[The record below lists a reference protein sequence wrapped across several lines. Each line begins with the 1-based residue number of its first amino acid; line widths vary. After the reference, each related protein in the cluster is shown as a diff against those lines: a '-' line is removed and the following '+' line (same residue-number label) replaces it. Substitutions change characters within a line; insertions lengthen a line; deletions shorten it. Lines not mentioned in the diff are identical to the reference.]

1 MKYQLLYFINSMD
14 RYIHSCVLPSIK
26 CDERAERLLHF
37 MGHPSKSS
45 IFNEINFNKDQLSL
59 L

>member
-26 CDERAERLLHF
+26 RDERAERLMHF

-45 IFNEINFNKDQLSL
+45 IFNEINFNKDL
-59 L
+59 